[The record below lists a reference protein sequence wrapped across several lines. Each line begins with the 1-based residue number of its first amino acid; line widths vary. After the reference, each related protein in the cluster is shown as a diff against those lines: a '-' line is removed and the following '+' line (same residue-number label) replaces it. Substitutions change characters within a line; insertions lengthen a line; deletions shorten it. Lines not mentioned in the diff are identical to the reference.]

1 MTDETEAIKADIEQ
15 ARAELAQTADALAA
29 KLDVKAQ
36 AERKMHEAGNRAAGA
51 YESAKASAP
60 EPVQKALTKAEQ
72 VSAPVV
78 TKAAEDKR
86 RTALVLLG
94 AVAAALIARR
104 LTRRADTDD

>member
-1 MTDETEAIKADIEQ
+1 MSDETEAIKADIEQ
-15 ARAELAQTADALAA
+15 ARAELAQTAGALAA